1 MGLPKGKWVDEF
13 PKVIWAHN
21 TTVSRSTNFTPFK
34 LLYGEEAMTHEEI
47 KFEGPRTNVQII
59 EEEEQVTSKY
69 LLEEEGMKTIQKLE
83 KYQKE
88 TKNWY
93 NKKVGPRQLS
103 LGDFVLKRKRNE
115 DTVGKFQQKWEGPY
129 LISRTNKMGAFH
141 LANMNGEEID
151 HTWNIEAL

>member
-1 MGLPKGKWVDEF
+1 M
-13 PKVIWAHN
+13 
-21 TTVSRSTNFTPFK
+21 NFTPFK
-34 LLYGEEAMTHEEI
+34 LLYGEEAMTPEEL

-59 EEEEQVTSKY
+59 EEEEQVTSND
-69 LLEEEGMKTIQKLE
+69 LLEEERMKAIQNHK

-93 NKKVGPRQLS
+93 NKKVRPRQLS

-129 LISRTNKMGAFH
+129 LITRTNKLGAFH
-141 LANMNGEEID
+141 LANNGEEID
-151 HTWNIEAL
+151 HTWNIEALQRYYP